1 MRESGEMGRERGRG
15 REREG
20 GREGEWEGERKEG
33 ENTELRH
40 KARAQ
45 VCTKL
50 NLVLLNSV
58 RVQLTTKS
66 KSVTA
71 KQVKSANS
79 PLPTGQNSNSL
90 GWQSRALSNLRV
102 CNLIPLQ

>member
-20 GREGEWEGERKEG
+20 GRKEG
-33 ENTELRH
+33 ENTEFKH

-50 NLVLLNSV
+50 NLVLLNFV

-66 KSVTA
+66 KSVSA

-79 PLPTGQNSNSL
+79 PLPTGQNSNRL
-90 GWQSRALSNLRV
+90 GWQSRALSKLRV

>member
-1 MRESGEMGRERGRG
+1 MRWAGREEEEERGR
-15 REREG
+15 EG
-20 GREGEWEGERKEG
+20 KREGERKEG
-33 ENTELRH
+33 ENIEFKY

-50 NLVLLNSV
+50 NLVLLNFV

-79 PLPTGQNSNSL
+79 PLPTG
-90 GWQSRALSNLRV
+90 
-102 CNLIPLQ
+102 